1 MRDFFRYF
9 VRGIGAAVCLFPA
22 RGVVCE
28 APVTGDYFANVG
40 EHFRRS
46 LKIEGAHTKA
56 RRREG
61 GKTEGER
68 NGVAS
73 GVVAANVW
81 LTPPLRP

>member
-46 LKIEGAHTKA
+46 LKIEGAEI
-56 RRREG
+56 RREA
-61 GKTEGER
+61 EGEKSEYEQ
-68 NGVAS
+68 AE
-73 GVVAANVW
+73 
-81 LTPPLRP
+81 T